1 VLINDTKPLGTD
13 PELESDLLERELEN
27 GVIVDQDPVVHED
40 YVVGMLGGLITAEEH
55 ILARQAHPRG
65 RRGQKM

>member
-40 YVVGMLGGLITAEEH
+40 YVVRMLGGLITAEEH
-55 ILARQAHPRG
+55 ILAREANPRG
-65 RRGQKM
+65 RRA

>member
-27 GVIVDQDPVVHED
+27 GVIVERDTVVHED
-40 YVVGMLGGLITAEEH
+40 DVVGMLGRLITAEEH
-55 ILARQAHPRG
+55 MVAREANPRV
-65 RRGQKM
+65 RRV